1 MAAPNELCN
10 DLTVNCRNVEN
21 EYLILMHSNCQ
32 FVKQT
37 TPAFG
42 TGGWKLSE
50 HTVNGHAQMQL
61 YHHQLMY
68 VFGRRCRIHQDH
80 LASSEAIRIFQLNFT
95 GEAWS
100 RILAELCASGFL
112 NFNHLSVASMRSA
125 IDGLTLKNPGRLFL
139 IPSDWGS
146 GHTFDLPPPANF
158 ILPPDYV
165 AVPPP
170 ADFILPP
177 DYVAVLPPACLRFLN
192 LASLQSLEVDGDSPW
207 SVICYMSGSLGRCL
221 TRASRSEPSSQIQLI
236 SKGWAAGIAKRYP
249 PSIDDFDK
257 AENLRDYLACCQLP
271 VIFMP
276 AGVDVLELKNAARD
290 AVSYY
295 MDESGRKS
303 IEESRLKFI
312 GHR

>member
-1 MAAPNELCN
+1 MAAPNGLH
-10 DLTVNCRNVEN
+10 DDVTVNCRNVEN

-37 TPAFG
+37 ASAFG
-42 TGGWKLSE
+42 TGGWKRSE
-50 HTVNGHAQMQL
+50 HTVNGQAQMQL

-68 VFGRRCRIHQDH
+68 VFGRRCSIHQDH
-80 LASSEAIRIFQLNFT
+80 LDASEAIRIFQLNFT

-100 RILAELCASGFL
+100 RILAELCVSGFL

-125 IDGLTLKNPGRLFL
+125 IDGLTLKNPDRLFL

-146 GHTFDLPPPANF
+146 GHTFDLPPPIN
-158 ILPPDYV
+158 LP
-165 AVPPP
+165 
-170 ADFILPP
+170 L

-249 PSIDDFDK
+249 PSTDDCDK
-257 AENLRDYLACCQLP
+257 AANLRDYLACCQLP
-271 VIFMP
+271 VVFMP

>member
-1 MAAPNELCN
+1 MAAPNEPN
-10 DLTVNCRNVEN
+10 DDVTVNCRNTDN
-21 EYLILMHSNCQ
+21 EYLILMHSSCQ

-50 HTVNGHAQMQL
+50 HTVNGQEQMQL

-68 VFGRRCRIHQDH
+68 VFGRRCRIHQNH

-112 NFNHLSVASMRSA
+112 KFNYPSVAIMRSA
-125 IDGLTLKNPGRLFL
+125 IDGLTLKNPEQLFL

-146 GHTFDLPPPANF
+146 GQTFDLPPPVDLHEN
-158 ILPPDYV
+158 YV
-165 AVPPP
+165 AVP
-170 ADFILPP
+170 
-177 DYVAVLPPACLRFLN
+177 PPACLRFLN

-276 AGVDVLELKNAARD
+276 AGVDVFELKNAARD